1 MDIGNFS
8 ISSSFQMRRLRGQGF
23 MRLSPKSHSEE
34 GAGLGCDP
42 GLTGASPVLQHQT
55 QGLQKDEMQIVLTL
69 KEASGVP

>member
-1 MDIGNFS
+1 
-8 ISSSFQMRRLRGQGF
+8 

-34 GAGLGCDP
+34 GAGLGCGP